1 MLLQL
6 GNIKSPVLDFL
17 ALVVRMFWTFFF
29 KYKSVKLSVTKTLV
43 ISWKKKIHIVQSLI
57 SQLIYKSTDRKLDNR
72 YFKLF
77 NKQKCQQST
86 DSGL

>member
-1 MLLQL
+1 
-6 GNIKSPVLDFL
+6 
-17 ALVVRMFWTFFF
+17 MFWTFFV
-29 KYKSVKLSVTKTLV
+29 KYKSVKLSVTENASYQL
-43 ISWKKKIHIVQSLI
+43 KKKIHIVQSLI
-57 SQLIYKSTDRKLDNR
+57 SQLIYKSTDRKLDSR

>member
-29 KYKSVKLSVTKTLV
+29 KYKSVKLSVTENASYQL
-43 ISWKKKIHIVQSLI
+43 KKKIHIVQSLI